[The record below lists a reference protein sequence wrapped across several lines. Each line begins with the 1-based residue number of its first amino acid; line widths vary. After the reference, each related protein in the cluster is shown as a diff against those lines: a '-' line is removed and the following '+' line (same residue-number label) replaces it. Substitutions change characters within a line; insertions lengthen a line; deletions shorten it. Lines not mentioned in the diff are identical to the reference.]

1 MNGVINAALQHY
13 VCTAHGL
20 SLWERAARRSGVP
33 HLRFEAMLQYQDALT
48 ERTLTALANE
58 LQITQEDLLEDV
70 GVFLVTHAKTQWL
83 HRLLRFSGENYIDF
97 LRTLPDMPNRIAIAA
112 FDIGVPQIALT
123 QDRPLHF
130 RLDLKAP
137 KHSGLCCHVFAG
149 LLRAMADSHNT
160 LCAVNVENKTTL
172 RVHVFDALQQTGEYV
187 ETRWG
192 QRW

>member
-1 MNGVINAALQHY
+1 MYGVINAALQHY

-33 HLRFEAMLQYQDALT
+33 HLRFEPMLHYED
-48 ERTLTALANE
+48 TLTHRALDAVARE

-70 GVFLVTHAKTQWL
+70 GVFLVTHSKTQWL
-83 HRLLRFSGENYIDF
+83 HRLLRFSGENYVDF
-97 LRTLPDMPNRIAIAA
+97 LRSLPDLPNRITIAA
-112 FDIGVPQIALT
+112 FDIGVPLIT
-123 QDRPLHF
+123 
-130 RLDLKAP
+130 LDQG
-137 KHSGLCCHVFAG
+137 SGLDFTLRLTPHENTDIWIHILAG

-160 LCAVNVENKTTL
+160 LCAVHVEDHCTL
-172 RVHVFDALQQTGEYV
+172 SIHVFDALPQTAEFI